1 MSRFF
6 TKNSPKKTVPFPEEE
21 LTAFKILENIM
32 RITAK
37 ISHYHKGLIAFLLAP
52 FIWLQMYFFA
62 LEAWLFAFLKEELFN
77 TQDNPKYTQLTHVLA
92 FVCFSAF
99 CLLAYYKTLDQYI
112 SLVLYSLWFINYL
125 CVKFKTGLYVHK
137 PAWIRLE
144 SKNDYWQWNL
154 IAKNQHQQN
163 QTLYPQQIKAVLIAA
178 ATYGDVSFRNQLL
191 QIWHIYIQT
200 KDEQQ
205 WVIYQASSM
214 QQALE
219 KAIALAAQLN
229 TQVKITESYG
239 TGNFPDIQ
247 IEAQNLLS
255 PVWNKTHSG
264 QTVMIY
270 KNFSTVS
277 LLRWLKDLFMQIK
290 DFLFIAILAG
300 FMSRY
305 GLLLML
311 LFGDQFGLPLPEV
324 IYIDLSLSGIAGV
337 FAPDF
342 NWITVFAFAATLI
355 IMLKGIYNENR
366 QHQIVIDNQRIQ
378 YSISGKKKG
387 NLYFSQKPDV
397 VVLKGFD
404 QGALIFINSQ
414 NKVLEINGLA
424 DDEYDQLYAL
434 WLTIECGC

>member
-1 MSRFF
+1 
-6 TKNSPKKTVPFPEEE
+6 
-21 LTAFKILENIM
+21 M

-62 LEAWLFAFLKEELFN
+62 LEAWLFAFLHDELFN
-77 TQDNPKYTQLTHVLA
+77 KQDNAKYTQLTHLLA
-92 FVCFSAF
+92 FVCFSVF
-99 CLLAYYKTLDQYI
+99 CLLAYYKTLDEYI
-112 SLVLYSLWFINYL
+112 SLILYSLWLINYF
-125 CVKFKTGLYVHK
+125 CVKFKTGLYVNK

-144 SKNDYWQWNL
+144 SKTDYWQWNL

-163 QTLYPQQIKAVLIAA
+163 QTLYPQQIKSVLIAA

-191 QIWHIYIQT
+191 QTWHVYIQT

-205 WVIYQASSM
+205 WVIYQESSI

-219 KAIALAAQLN
+219 KATTLAAQLN
-229 TQVKITESYG
+229 TQVKIAESYG
-239 TGNFPDIQ
+239 TGMLPEIQ
-247 IEAQNLLS
+247 IEPQNLIS
-255 PVWNKTHSG
+255 SVWNKIHRG
-264 QTVMIY
+264 QTVIMY

-277 LLRWLKDLFMQIK
+277 LLHWLKDLFMQIK

-311 LFGDQFGLPLPEV
+311 LFGEQLGLPLPEV
-324 IYIDLSLSGIAGV
+324 IYIDLSLSGMAGI

-342 NWITVFAFAATLI
+342 NGMAIFIFAVTIL
-355 IMLKGIYNENR
+355 IMLKGIYKENR
-366 QHQIVIDNQRIQ
+366 QHQIVIDNRHIQ
-378 YSISGKKKG
+378 YSISGKQKDS
-387 NLYFSQKPDV
+387 LYFSQKPDI
-397 VVLKGFD
+397 VVLRGFD
-404 QGALIFINSQ
+404 KASLIFINAQ
-414 NKVLEINGLA
+414 NKVLEINELA

>member
-1 MSRFF
+1 
-6 TKNSPKKTVPFPEEE
+6 
-21 LTAFKILENIM
+21 L
-32 RITAK
+32 
-37 ISHYHKGLIAFLLAP
+37 HD
-52 FIWLQMYFFA
+52 
-62 LEAWLFAFLKEELFN
+62 ELFN
-77 TQDNPKYTQLTHVLA
+77 KQDNAKYTQLTHLLA

-112 SLVLYSLWFINYL
+112 SLILYSLWLINYL
-125 CVKFKTGLYVHK
+125 CVKFKTGLYVNK

-144 SKNDYWQWNL
+144 SKTDYWQWNL

-163 QTLYPQQIKAVLIAA
+163 QVLYPQQIKTVLIAA

-191 QIWHIYIQT
+191 QTWHVYIQT
-200 KDEQQ
+200 KDEQK
-205 WVIYQASSM
+205 WIIYQESSI

-229 TQVKITESYG
+229 TQVKIAESYG
-239 TGNFPDIQ
+239 TGMFPDIQ
-247 IEAQNLLS
+247 IEPQNLIS

-264 QTVMIY
+264 QTVMLY

-277 LLRWLKDLFMQIK
+277 LLRWLKNLFMQIK

-300 FMSRY
+300 FMSSY

-311 LFGDQFGLPLPEV
+311 LFGGQFGLPLQV
-324 IYIDLSLSGIAGV
+324 IYIDLSLSGIAGI

-342 NWITVFAFAATLI
+342 NWMAVFVFAVTII
-355 IMLKGIYNENR
+355 IMLKGIYKENR
-366 QHQIVIDNQRIQ
+366 KHKIVIDNQRIQ
-378 YSISGKKKG
+378 YSISGKKKDS
-387 NLYFSQKPDV
+387 LYFSQKPDI

-404 QGALIFINSQ
+404 KASLIFINAQ